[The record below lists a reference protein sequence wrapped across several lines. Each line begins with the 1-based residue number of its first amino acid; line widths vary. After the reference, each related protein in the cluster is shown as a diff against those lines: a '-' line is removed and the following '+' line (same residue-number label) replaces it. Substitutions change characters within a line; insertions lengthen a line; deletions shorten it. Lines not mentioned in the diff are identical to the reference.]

1 MGCLEL
7 LRVKD
12 ARKNRNIII
21 WLGRQYESYEV
32 KKFGWQPARK
42 GIRRICVRMYVDVNI
57 FIVGCV
63 H

>member
-21 WLGRQYESYEV
+21 WLGRQYESYEM
-32 KKFGWQPARK
+32 KKFGWRPARK
-42 GIRRICVRMYVDVNI
+42 GICVCMYVDVNI

>member
-21 WLGRQYESYEV
+21 WLGRQYESYEM
-32 KKFGWQPARK
+32 KKFG
-42 GIRRICVRMYVDVNI
+42 
-57 FIVGCV
+57 
-63 H
+63 